1 MFFAQKSADKF
12 SRNSLSHPEQKYAI
26 LNSVYRLLGY
36 GRAGSCYYAI
46 HREVKVM
53 NRFYKK
59 ALAVLALLGC
69 VALTGCS
76 LKDKLSGTSGPK
88 AISRPAVESAEV
100 QFTHPAAGDTIAVFD
115 TSAGVF
121 KAVLFPTLAPQACD
135 NFIGLVQA
143 GYYNGLTVTRVEQ
156 DFVVEAGQG
165 ADGKGTTI
173 WNGSRYPAEATD
185 KLHHYS
191 GALCMAADSSGQCA
205 SVFYIMSTLP
215 GGDSITQELTDQ
227 MNSAGYRAE
236 VVSAYQTAGGAP
248 YLDYTDT
255 VLGQVYEGMDVVD
268 TIAQAAVDENQ
279 KPTETIT
286 INSVSIETYQAQ

>member
-12 SRNSLSHPEQKYAI
+12 SRISLSHPAQKYAI
-26 LNSVYRLLGY
+26 LNSVYRLLGS

-46 HREVKVM
+46 HREVRVM

-88 AISRPAVESAEV
+88 SISRPAVESAEV

-121 KAVLFPTLAPQACD
+121 KAVLFSTEAPQAVQ
-135 NFIGLVQA
+135 NFTTLAQQGF
-143 GYYNGLTVTRVEQ
+143 YNGLTVTRVEK

-173 WNGSRYPAEATD
+173 WNGNRFSAETTD

-191 GALCMAADSSGQCA
+191 GALCAAADASGDCA
-205 SVFYIMSTLP
+205 SVFYVMETLP
-215 GGDSITQELTDQ
+215 GSSSVTQELIDQ
-227 MNSAGYRAE
+227 MNAAGWRAD

-255 VLGQVYEGMDVVD
+255 VFGQVYEGMEVVD
-268 TIAQAAVDENQ
+268 TIAQTGVDETQ
-279 KPTETIT
+279 RPTEPIT
-286 INSVSIETYQAQ
+286 INSVTITKFE

>member
-1 MFFAQKSADKF
+1 M
-12 SRNSLSHPEQKYAI
+12 
-26 LNSVYRLLGY
+26 
-36 GRAGSCYYAI
+36 RAL
-46 HREVKVM
+46 
-53 NRFYKK
+53 KK
-59 ALAVLALLGC
+59 IMAALALTAVLA
-69 VALTGCS
+69 GCS
-76 LKDKLSGTSGPK
+76 AHNILSSIQGGKAGTVQTV
-88 AISRPAVESAEV
+88 SRPAVESAEL
-100 QFTHPAAGDTIAVFD
+100 QFTHPAAGEPVAVFD
-115 TSAGVF
+115 TTAGVF
-121 KAVLFPTLAPQACD
+121 RAVLFPEQAPQAYD
-135 NFIGLVQA
+135 NFVGLVQA

-165 ADGKGTTI
+165 TDGKGTTI

-236 VVSAYQTAGGAP
+236 VVSAYQTVGGAP